1 MSLGGQLANLAG
13 VHLENVEPLHSL
25 YEKAEAKLERSDPL
39 VKLVLVG
46 VIAVAV
52 YMIVQPSRTKRLLAA
67 LYFVLP

>member
-1 MSLGGQLANLAG
+1 MSLGGQLANLSG
-13 VHLENVEPLHSL
+13 IHLEGMEPFHTL
-25 YEKAEAKLERSDPL
+25 YEKTEKKLEGSDPL

-52 YMIVQPSRTKRLLAA
+52 YMIIQPSRTKRLLAA